1 LWGLLAPF
9 VLSASIPKRSFL
21 FVPSL
26 FFFLLAFVQWGIFY
40 RLYSLLIF
48 CRDLSLFFR
57 VCMLLLH
64 GLVEEQDERRK
75 ERKKE
80 RKKFE

>member
-1 LWGLLAPF
+1 
-9 VLSASIPKRSFL
+9 
-21 FVPSL
+21 
-26 FFFLLAFVQWGIFY
+26 
-40 RLYSLLIF
+40 LYSLLIF

-64 GLVEEQDERRK
+64 GLVEEQE

-80 RKKFE
+80 IQINLRCET